1 MTTTHS
7 GAELVQSRTARP
19 TAAAGRSRAPRAD
32 PVHRNTIAIVGDLLG
47 PVEPR
52 VRADGHEVLSF
63 RVSVRLPVTEAGAA
77 AAAGERRDAG
87 AGPRRESTPPGRRD
101 VLDCVV
107 ATPILRRRLEQYQP
121 GDVVEV
127 DGALRHRFWNAS
139 GRVQSRYEID
149 VQRLKR
155 LARDRTSRAA
165 PPADTAD

>member
-1 MTTTHS
+1 M
-7 GAELVQSRTARP
+7 
-19 TAAAGRSRAPRAD
+19 
-32 PVHRNTIAIVGDLLG
+32 
-47 PVEPR
+47 
-52 VRADGHEVLSF
+52 
-63 RVSVRLPVTEAGAA
+63 
-77 AAAGERRDAG
+77 
-87 AGPRRESTPPGRRD
+87 
-101 VLDCVV
+101 